1 MSKWTI
7 SFTSSLVSLVGL
19 LFSFSQALEKARV
32 STPVKTNPIYVL
44 PMVAAEEKAL
54 WKQLGMEVQWFPFSA
69 GGAQLQ
75 AMTAGAID
83 VGYST
88 TPSSIHGAARG
99 VPLIIVS
106 DLGSVDT
113 YVLWVRADNP
123 IKTAQEL
130 KGGKIGTARFG
141 GASHTFGEALFKALA
156 MEKEIKWVATG
167 GTVATMAALKTGAI
181 DASLWARFTGLP
193 LKARGEI
200 RELVNVADY
209 LPKPW
214 SDAMIFVHRDFAKRN
229 PSAVKKSIKGIL
241 EGGQFVMRNREWSLA
256 KLKSEIGYS
265 QAAAELVYPELTFG
279 DKASLDKRI
288 VENGRN
294 FLIEYGV
301 VAKEKMPPADR
312 LYTTEFL
319 D

>member
-1 MSKWTI
+1 MSKGITSI
-7 SFTSSLVSLVGL
+7 ISSLALLLGL
-19 LFSFSQALEKARV
+19 LSFSQAVEKARI

-44 PMVAAEEKAL
+44 PMVAAEEKEV
-54 WKQLGMEVQWFPFSA
+54 WKQLGLEAQWFPFSA

-113 YVLWVRADNP
+113 YVLWVRADSP
-123 IKTAQEL
+123 IKTPQEL
-130 KGGKIGTARFG
+130 KGAKVGTARFG
-141 GASHTFGEALFKALA
+141 GASSTFGQALFKALA

-214 SDAMIFVHRDFAKRN
+214 SDAMIFAHRDFARRS
-229 PSAVKKSIKGIL
+229 PLAVKKSVKGIL
-241 EGGQFVMRNREWSLA
+241 EGGQFVMKNRDWSIA

-265 QAAAELVYPELTFG
+265 QAAAELVYPELTFAQ
-279 DKASLDKRI
+279 KASLDRRI
-288 VENGRN
+288 IENGRN
-294 FLIEYGV
+294 FLIDFGV
-301 VAKEKMPPADR
+301 VPREKMPPAER
-312 LYTTEFL
+312 LFTTEFL